1 MKYILTEDTPWGKK
15 GEEPKISAYEN
26 PLMIEFFLKKLGV
39 LIEEKKCCEKCYAS
53 APYAG
58 IHCSDTNCSCHK
70 PETAHE
76 KEEKLRKGAKRFAE
90 DFTETMHELAHEK
103 DYCECGGIG
112 PHHCGPMIEEKD
124 FIEEALN
131 LFKEKFVRDD
141 GLMDKYYTYGDA
153 GMNNYEATMAEAI
166 EDFLKEKLTEAMKEQ
181 KFEDNYENSKLSK
194 KFTEMAYNNG
204 RLSMKEETGR
214 IILDMKN
221 QWSLMMQEVDP
232 VDVIDYILTAVRNM
246 K

>member
-1 MKYILTEDTPWGKK
+1 MKHPTSCAYCQSEAGIYSPWGMSPE
-15 GEEPKISAYEN
+15 GWANMKIRHDADHKPDSPE
-26 PLMIEFFLKKLGV
+26 G
-39 LIEEKKCCEKCYAS
+39 KKCNACGSKYPTHSRYCQFL
-53 APYAG
+53 
-58 IHCSDTNCSCHK
+58 DDK
-70 PETAHE
+70 PETTQE

-90 DFTETMHELAHEK
+90 DFTETIHELAHEK

-153 GMNNYEATMAEAI
+153 GMNSYEATMAEAI

-232 VDVIDYILTAVRNM
+232 VDVIDYILTIVRNI